1 MAKEIE
7 RKFLVNEQNWGE
19 LGDGSAYKQGYIPT
33 SGKAAVRARVA
44 KGKGFLTIKG
54 PSDGATRA
62 EFEYEIPVQDASEII
77 DSLCLQPAIEKTRY
91 KIKYAEMIWEVDV
104 FDGENAGL
112 TLAEVELEHENQ
124 EVELPDWIRE
134 EVTDDERYSN
144 AYLAQKP
151 FKKW

>member
-1 MAKEIE
+1 
-7 RKFLVNEQNWGE
+7 
-19 LGDGSAYKQGYIPT
+19 
-33 SGKAAVRARVA
+33 
-44 KGKGFLTIKG
+44 
-54 PSDGATRA
+54 
-62 EFEYEIPVQDASEII
+62 
-77 DSLCLQPAIEKTRY
+77 
-91 KIKYAEMIWEVDV
+91 MIWEVDV